1 MTSSVLYD
9 VRDGVATIT
18 LNRPEV
24 RNAFGAGMGDEL
36 SDAYQRS
43 DRDDEVRV
51 VVLTGTPP
59 AFCAGA
65 DLSSG
70 ADTFNK
76 RDEETF
82 SAAALAVRAWDVRKP
97 VIAAVN
103 GHAIGV
109 GFTITLQCDI
119 RFFAADAKY
128 GIVQVRRGVMGDGYS
143 HWTLPRIAG
152 MAGAAEI
159 LLSGRMF
166 DGNEA
171 KELGVCTRV
180 LANDDVLPA
189 ALDLARDIAVNTAPL
204 SVAFSKRVLWGSW
217 AHRCP
222 PPPNGRS
229 RRPRRRHGLLG
240 TSVARLGRSAQRR
253 LARRLAPLRHQGH
266 RSGGR
271 GPVVIEACTCFEV
284 SGYDKWLSLSAD
296 VDVAVVLET
305 S

>member
-1 MTSSVLYD
+1 MTSSILCD
-9 VRDGVATIT
+9 VTDGVAVIT

-36 SDAYQRS
+36 SEAYRRC
-43 DRDDEVRV
+43 DRDDDVRV

-70 ADTFNK
+70 AATFAK

-103 GHAIGV
+103 GHAIGI

-119 RFFAADAKY
+119 RFFAADAQY
-128 GIVQVRRGVMGDGYS
+128 GVVQVRRGVMGDGYS

-159 LLSGRMF
+159 LLTGRMF
-166 DGNEA
+166 DGREA
-171 KELGVCTRV
+171 KALGVCTRV
-180 LANDDVLPA
+180 LPNEEVLPA
-189 ALDLARDIAVNTAPL
+189 ALELAHDIAINTAPL
-204 SVAFSKRVLWGSW
+204 SVAFSKRLLWGSLDRDPGQIEQLETD
-217 AHRCP
+217 AHHHLMAHPDAREGVMAFVERRS
-222 PPPNGRS
+222 PNWSGHLTEHW
-229 RRPRRRHGLLG
+229 PEGWPHGATSG
-240 TSVARLGRSAQRR
+240 TSNAIDSS
-253 LARRLAPLRHQGH
+253 H
-266 RSGGR
+266 
-271 GPVVIEACTCFEV
+271 
-284 SGYDKWLSLSAD
+284 
-296 VDVAVVLET
+296 
-305 S
+305 